1 MVKYNTILLLTT
13 LTAFLCGIVGLGA
26 QVEIALEAELAQ
38 EIVEPMVIDDGKHA
52 KGASD
57 GKFIWMEG
65 EPVAGGGGAG
75 HADFIFNI
83 PEPGKYALWGHVIAW
98 DGNSDSFW
106 VTWEPA
112 DPKEDAQATQNT
124 QFRWGVGQGAAWH
137 WDRINHWLDGG
148 TFDREWK
155 FNKAGETLL
164 RIAVREDATML
175 DALFAT
181 TNVKATVA
189 DQANVRLPTDK
200 DRKIQIEGLA
210 VDARGKAATTW
221 GGLKQ
226 VYQ

>member
-1 MVKYNTILLLTT
+1 MKYGIILPLFI
-13 LTAFLCGIVGLGA
+13 LTAFLCGIVGLRA
-26 QVEIALEAELAQ
+26 EVEIALEAELAQ
-38 EIVEPMVIDDGKHA
+38 EIVEPMIIDEDKD
-52 KGASD
+52 ASD

-65 EPVAGGGGAG
+65 EPVAGGGGVG
-75 HADFIFNI
+75 HADFIVNI

-112 DPKEDAQATQNT
+112 DPKENAQQTQNT
-124 QFRWGVGQGAAWH
+124 EFRWGVAQGAAWH

-164 RIAVREDATML
+164 RIGVREDATML
-175 DALFAT
+175 DAIFVT
-181 TNVKATVA
+181 TNVKATA
-189 DQANVRLPTDK
+189 EDQANVRLPTDK

-210 VDARGKAATTW
+210 VDAKGKAATTW